1 MKRSSLSMPL
11 NSSTTGNKNL
21 AARDREVVWHPFT
34 SLNASPAIPVVKAEG
49 VWLHTDDG
57 RKIMDAVSSWWV
69 NLFGHG
75 HPVVADAI
83 SRQAK
88 QLEHVIFAGFTHE
101 PAVSLAEKVL
111 KLAGNDF
118 RKVFFSDNGST
129 AVEVAIKLA
138 IQYWFN
144 QKKAKPRIVA
154 LDGAYHGDTFGAM
167 SAAQRNLFN
176 LPFQP
181 YLFEVDFVPF
191 PEAGKEDES
200 IAVFEKYCSSGL
212 AGVFIYEPL
221 VQGTSGMRMY
231 SPEVLQQMLEIARK
245 HEIVCIADE
254 VFTCMG
260 RTGKNMASHYMG
272 VQPDILCMSKGIT
285 GGFLPLGLTVSSD
298 RIVQEF
304 QTEDKLKTFYHGH
317 SYTANPIACA
327 AANAS
332 IDLLL
337 DEEMQRNIV
346 RISRKHSDFSQKI
359 RNEPGIVRVDMLGT
373 ILAVELRVENPGYHA
388 SIRDFLYNYFLE
400 HHILMRPLGN
410 IIYLVPPYVISN
422 EELDLIYDRIQS
434 LLRVL

>member
-1 MKRSSLSMPL
+1 MPL

-21 AARDREVVWHPFT
+21 ADRDRKVVWHPFT

-49 VWLHTDDG
+49 VWLYTDDG
-57 RKIMDAVSSWWV
+57 RKILDAVSSWWV

-83 SRQAK
+83 SRQAR

-111 KLAGNDF
+111 NMAGNEF

-138 IQYWFN
+138 IQYWYN
-144 QKKAKPRIVA
+144 KGESRPRIIA
-154 LDGAYHGDTFGAM
+154 LEGAYHGDTFGAM

-176 LPFQP
+176 QPFQP

-191 PEAGKEDES
+191 PEAGRADES
-200 IAVFEKYCSSGL
+200 ICMFEKYCRSGQT
-212 AGVFIYEPL
+212 GVFIYEPL

-231 SPEVLQQMLEIARK
+231 TPEILQQMLEIARE
-245 HEIVCIADE
+245 HEVVCIADE

-260 RTGKNMASHYMG
+260 RTGKNLASHYTQL
-272 VQPDILCMSKGIT
+272 QPDILCISKGIT

-298 RIVQEF
+298 RIVQAF
-304 QTEDKLKTFYHGH
+304 QDDDKTKTFYHGH

-332 IDLLL
+332 VDLLL
-337 DEEMQRNIV
+337 QDEMQGNIARIAAKHRTFVHHLRNSSNVV
-346 RISRKHSDFSQKI
+346 RADT
-359 RNEPGIVRVDMLGT
+359 LGT
-373 ILAVELRVENPGYHA
+373 ILSVELKVESPGYHA

-400 HHILMRPLGN
+400 TDILMRPLGN
-410 IIYLVPPYVISN
+410 IIYVVPPYVISN

-434 LLRVL
+434 LLRIL